1 MDEVVDVLHATPPAD
16 PALPVLVPGDP
27 EAESRETRLRDGIP
41 LPENLQACIRDVC
54 LRSNA
59 EYLLG

>member
-1 MDEVVDVLHATPPAD
+1 VDVLHATPPAD

-41 LPENLQACIRDVC
+41 IPESLQARIRDVC
-54 LRSNA
+54 LRNNTA
-59 EYLLG
+59 YLLG